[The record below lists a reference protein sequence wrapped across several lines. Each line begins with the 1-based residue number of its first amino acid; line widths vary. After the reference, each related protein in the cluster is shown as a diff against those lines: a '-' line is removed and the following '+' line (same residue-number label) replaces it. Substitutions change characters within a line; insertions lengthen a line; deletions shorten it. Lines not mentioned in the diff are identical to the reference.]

1 MYTSKSSLTA
11 SVTMT
16 HKYKGEQQL
25 ACKPR
30 GRDSIS
36 VPDLQ
41 FSHISERESMSFKV
55 RVC

>member
-1 MYTSKSSLTA
+1 MYTSKSSLIA
-11 SVTMT
+11 SVAMT

-41 FSHISERESMSFKV
+41 FSHISERGSMLFKV